1 MAVSHI
7 NENNFQDKVLN
18 SGRPVLVDFYAA
30 WCGPCSMQ
38 APIIEKLS
46 EEHSEFD
53 FYKVDVDEAMGIAR
67 QFGIQ
72 SIPTLMSFKNGKAID
87 VKVGLQDEES
97 ILNMLK

>member
-7 NENNFQDKVLN
+7 NENNFQEKVLN
-18 SGRPVLVDFYAA
+18 SGKPVLVDFYAA

-53 FYKVDVDEAMGIAR
+53 FYKVDVDEAMGIAQ

-72 SIPTLMSFKNGKAID
+72 SIPTLMSFKNGRAID